1 MSEMLTVRR
10 MRFSTM
16 GCPAELCVYARSEP
30 EADAALQVAC
40 TESRRLDR
48 KYSHYRQDSTISELQ
63 KKAIRPGG
71 CLVDDETAALLDFAA
86 CLYSQSEGR
95 FDITAGHLTLLWERA
110 EGIPAPEEMQTALAK
125 TGWHRVYWDGK
136 TLGLESDMRLNLGA
150 IVKEYAADRIAL
162 LLRHQGHVSG
172 YIDLGGDLHILGPHP
187 DGRPWLVGVRHPRA
201 KGALAGTCV
210 SNGGFATSGD
220 YERSRVI
227 SGRAYS
233 HILDARDGWPVAGLT
248 SVTVMAPSCL
258 LAGAMTTLA
267 MLLDIQAGLEFLAT
281 SGLRWLAHDG
291 SRAYSGGPVSIDQTI
306 DFAPS
311 FDLNSRLHRTV

>member
-1 MSEMLTVRR
+1 MSEIHTVRR

-16 GCPAELCVYARSEP
+16 GCPAELCVYAGSEL
-30 EADAALQVAC
+30 EATAALQVAQ
-40 TESRRLDR
+40 TESQRLDR
-48 KYSHYRQDSTISELQ
+48 KYSHYRQDSTISQFQ
-63 KKAIRPGG
+63 KKAVRPGG

-95 FDITAGHLTLLWERA
+95 FDITAGHLTRLWEQA
-110 EGIPAPEEMQTALAK
+110 QEIPAPDEIQTALAK

-136 TLGLESDMRLNLGA
+136 TLGLASDMCLNLGA

-162 LLRHQGHVSG
+162 LLRQQGHVSG

-201 KGALAGTCV
+201 EGALAGTCV

-227 SGRAYS
+227 AGRVYS
-233 HILDARDGWPVAGLT
+233 HILDARDGWPVAGLI
-248 SVTVMAPSCL
+248 SVTVLAPSCL
-258 LAGAMTTLA
+258 LAGAVTTLA
-267 MLLDIQAGLEFLAT
+267 MLLDKQAGLEFLSA
-281 SGLRWLAHDG
+281 SGFRWLAHDG
-291 SRAYSGGPVSIDQTI
+291 SRACSSGTGNFDQTGG
-306 DFAPS
+306 FAPTY
-311 FDLNSRLHRTV
+311 DQNKRLDRTG